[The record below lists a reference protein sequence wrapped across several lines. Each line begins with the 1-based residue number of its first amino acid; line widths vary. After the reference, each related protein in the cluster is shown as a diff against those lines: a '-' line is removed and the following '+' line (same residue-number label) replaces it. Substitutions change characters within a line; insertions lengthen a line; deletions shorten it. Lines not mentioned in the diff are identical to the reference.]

1 LRGEHSDGRV
11 FSDNLHR
18 DSRKRLWNA
27 RAPKGGVAGA
37 DVAGASYDGS
47 YTENDLTGQLDFDI
61 TMNAPAGITPV
72 QTGIPLAS
80 PISLPIKAS
89 LLRDDIGTE
98 KPTLAHTP
106 LGPVNVLFKKI
117 RDFP

>member
-1 LRGEHSDGRV
+1 MEGFFQIAFTGTAGSGFGMLV
-11 FSDNLHR
+11 LQ
-18 DSRKRLWNA
+18 
-27 RAPKGGVAGA
+27 KGVVVGA

-47 YTENDLTGQLDFDI
+47 YTENELTGQLDFEI
-61 TMNAPAGITPV
+61 TMNAPAGVTPV
-72 QTGIPLAS
+72 QTGIPLTS

-98 KPTLAHTP
+98 KPTLVHTP